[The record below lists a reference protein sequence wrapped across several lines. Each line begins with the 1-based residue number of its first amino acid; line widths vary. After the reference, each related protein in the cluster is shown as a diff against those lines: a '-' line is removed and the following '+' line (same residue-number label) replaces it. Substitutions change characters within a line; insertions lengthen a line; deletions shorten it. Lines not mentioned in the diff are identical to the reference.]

1 MDKNKFNKFIKN
13 NIDDDFWNNYIE
25 LVRQEMIPY
34 QLKAL
39 NDEIENAPKS
49 HCIEN
54 FKKAGK
60 VIQQIAKGENVKV
73 YPVDKWEY
81 KESECNNNSF
91 RLVLSRFRCI

>member
-54 FKKAGK
+54 FKKQAKLYRKSPK
-60 VIQQIAKGENVKV
+60 VKMLKYTLLINGNIKKV
-73 YPVDKWEY
+73 
-81 KESECNNNSF
+81 SATIIHF
-91 RLVLSRFRCI
+91 

>member
-60 VIQQIAKGENVKV
+60 VIQKTAMMQKHILKLFGRKTL
-73 YPVDKWEY
+73 K
-81 KESECNNNSF
+81 
-91 RLVLSRFRCI
+91 

>member
-39 NDEIENAPKS
+39 NDEIENAP
-49 HCIEN
+49 
-54 FKKAGK
+54 
-60 VIQQIAKGENVKV
+60 
-73 YPVDKWEY
+73 
-81 KESECNNNSF
+81 
-91 RLVLSRFRCI
+91 

>member
-39 NDEIENAPKS
+39 NDEK
-49 HCIEN
+49 N
-54 FKKAGK
+54 F
-60 VIQQIAKGENVKV
+60 
-73 YPVDKWEY
+73 
-81 KESECNNNSF
+81 
-91 RLVLSRFRCI
+91 

>member
-60 VIQQIAKGENVKV
+60 IIQQIGKGKMLKYTQLINGNIKKV
-73 YPVDKWEY
+73 
-81 KESECNNNSF
+81 SATIIHF
-91 RLVLSRFRCI
+91 

>member
-54 FKKAGK
+54 FK
-60 VIQQIAKGENVKV
+60 
-73 YPVDKWEY
+73 
-81 KESECNNNSF
+81 
-91 RLVLSRFRCI
+91 

>member
-39 NDEIENAPKS
+39 ND
-49 HCIEN
+49 
-54 FKKAGK
+54 
-60 VIQQIAKGENVKV
+60 
-73 YPVDKWEY
+73 
-81 KESECNNNSF
+81 
-91 RLVLSRFRCI
+91 